1 MSIHQAKEI
10 TVKQLKLCLYRT
22 QEAKSETAI
31 TIPLSSL
38 RVSMQFIP
46 KKVKLFL
53 EKEGID
59 LKQCEDLTKEKDLK
73 GPIIEIETPSE
84 KVVISVE

>member
-1 MSIHQAKEI
+1 M
-10 TVKQLKLCLYRT
+10 KQLKLRLYRT
-22 QEAKSETAI
+22 QEGKPETAI
-31 TIPLSSL
+31 TIPLNSL
-38 RVSMQFIP
+38 HLSMQFIP
-46 KKVKLFL
+46 KKVKSFL

-73 GPIIEIETPSE
+73 GTIIEIETSSE